1 MKKKILILG
10 GSGFLGKNLLV
21 KLVRSRKYKI
31 TSISNKTL
39 KNSKKLKK
47 ISYISCNI
55 NNYQKLIKKLKNKK
69 FDFVINFSGNIDHSD
84 KKETFK
90 AHFNGVKNIVK
101 YIKLT
106 KSGLL
111 IQTGSSLEYG
121 ENKSPQNEK
130 QICKPLSVYGE
141 AKLLSSK
148 FIIKNLNDFIIL
160 RPYQIY
166 GPYQKKNRLIPIIID
181 SCMKDLKFPCTQ
193 GNQKRDFLYVDDFID
208 LIIKILGSKKI
219 NSGIFNVGSGKPIK
233 VKKAILTIVKKIKKG
248 IPMFGKLKMRKD
260 EKNSLYPNLNKTKKT
275 FKWRP
280 KINFKTGISKT
291 INFYKKK

>member
-55 NNYQKLIKKLKNKK
+55 NNYQKLIKKLENKK

-84 KKETFK
+84 KKETFN

-166 GPYQKKNRLIPIIID
+166 GPYQKKNRLIPITID
-181 SCMKDLKFPCTQ
+181 SCIKNLKFPCTQ